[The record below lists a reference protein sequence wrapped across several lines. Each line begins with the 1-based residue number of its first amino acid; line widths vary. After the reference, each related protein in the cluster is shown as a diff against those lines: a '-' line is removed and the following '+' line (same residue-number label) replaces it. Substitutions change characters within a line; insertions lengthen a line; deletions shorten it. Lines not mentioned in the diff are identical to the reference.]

1 MFVINFVNCISYLF
15 ILDTRKGYM
24 SSMILSLSARD
35 CSSAEQCRLCGLHT
49 ASTFGRT
56 IFSGVWEVSVMRHGS
71 QASDEIEDDLYQY
84 NVE

>member
-1 MFVINFVNCISYLF
+1 MTDGEEAGRGHWGLGPS
-15 ILDTRKGYM
+15 
-24 SSMILSLSARD
+24 
-35 CSSAEQCRLCGLHT
+35 SSASLVIPCHIGYGPQQRDLVNFDCITSHT

-56 IFSGVWEVSVMRHGS
+56 IFPGVWDVSVMRHGS